1 MDPMIQKAM
10 GRLRAANRSLTPQQY
25 KTLRGQILAGNA
37 EAAMKGLANILER
50 RKANATTT

>member
-25 KTLRGQILAGNA
+25 KTLRGQILVGNA